1 MRREYQADVA
11 TGAPQVAYR
20 ETITK
25 AAEFDYTHKKQT
37 GGHGQY
43 ARVAGSLEP
52 NPAGGY
58 EFVNEVHGGRL
69 PTEYIPT
76 CDKGFRSCLL
86 KGGLIGFPV
95 IGLKATVNDG
105 AAHSVDSSDLA
116 FQQAAIGAFREAYL
130 KAAPEILEPIMKL
143 SVEGPA
149 EYQGSVFASINQ
161 RRGMIVASNEDGAM
175 CKGDAEVPL
184 SEMFGYSTVLRS
196 ITQGKAQFTMEFSR
210 YARVPTG
217 IAESLKEEYRRGK

>member
-1 MRREYQADVA
+1 
-11 TGAPQVAYR
+11 
-20 ETITK
+20 
-25 AAEFDYTHKKQT
+25 
-37 GGHGQY
+37 
-43 ARVAGSLEP
+43 VAGRIQP
-52 NPAGGY
+52 NPGGSY
-58 EFVNEVHGGRL
+58 EFVNEVHGGRI
-69 PTEYIPT
+69 PTEYIPS
-76 CDKGFRSCLL
+76 CDKGFRSCLP

-95 IGLKATVNDG
+95 IGVKATVNDG

-116 FQQAAIGAFREAYL
+116 FQLAAIGAFREAYL

-143 SVEGPA
+143 SVEGPT

-175 CKGDAEVPL
+175 SKVDAEVPL

-217 IAESLKEEYRRGK
+217 IAEDLKEEFRKKTLKGR